1 MSRLNDAIDKL
12 VSLGTSSRPVLLK
25 LDDGSGRI
33 FMFSDAAKTYIEQ
46 PRFNARRRS
55 VSNIASFA
63 AMVKA
68 EILRYRS
75 GTGSMDSEDRPD
87 ATWPTVV
94 FTDNGGSFH
103 LDDSDDRL
111 TFGYARKLAPGFVSV
126 SQLVGKPMDHLSLVR
141 CLQGLRS
148 YIVDEPGTPAGTLIS
163 TFRKVTF
170 ERGVRVDSQPLVVDN
185 NGHAAYE
192 MNFSARGGPM
202 QTFLPTTIPLV
213 LPYARG
219 GNRYATE
226 LEVDVTLKD
235 APAGSTGGAS
245 LVFTLAWPL
254 QPDFVETAIEDEISE
269 FRAEVSGLINDGPG
283 SLVILENL

>member
-12 VSLGTSSRPVLLK
+12 VSLGTSGRPVLLK

-33 FMFSDAAKTYIEQ
+33 FMFNDAAKTYVEQ
-46 PRFNARRRS
+46 ERFNARRRS

-75 GTGSMDSEDRPD
+75 AQPTNEDQPS
-87 ATWPTVV
+87 AAWPTVV

-103 LDDSDDRL
+103 LDDSDDRI
-111 TFGYARKLAPGFVSV
+111 TFGYARKLAPGFASV

-219 GNRYATE
+219 GNRYPTE

-254 QPDFVETAIEDEISE
+254 QPDFVETAIEDEIGE

>member
-12 VSLGTSSRPVLLK
+12 VSLGTSGRPVLLK

-33 FMFSDAAKTYIEQ
+33 FMFNDAAKTYIEQ
-46 PRFNARRRS
+46 ERFNARRRS
-55 VSNIASFA
+55 VSNIASFS
-63 AMVKA
+63 AMVQA
-68 EILRYRS
+68 EIRRYRS
-75 GTGSMDSEDRPD
+75 MDEDVNDGPYGR
-87 ATWPTVV
+87 WPTVV

-148 YIVDEPGTPAGTLIS
+148 YIVDEPGTPPGTIIS

-202 QTFLPTTIPLV
+202 QTFLPTVVPLY

-219 GNRYATE
+219 GNSYKTE

-235 APAGSTGGAS
+235 PPAGSTSGAS

-254 QPDFVETAIEDEISE
+254 QPDFVESAIEDEIE
-269 FRAEVSGLINDGPG
+269 TFKNDVAGLVGDEPG

>member
-1 MSRLNDAIDKL
+1 MSRLDDAIDKL

-33 FMFSDAAKTYIEQ
+33 FMFNDASKGYEEQ
-46 PRFNARRRS
+46 ERFNSRRRS
-55 VSNIASFA
+55 VSNISSFA

-75 GTGSMDSEDRPD
+75 AQPTNEDQPS
-87 ATWPTVV
+87 AAWPTVV
-94 FTDNGGSFH
+94 FTEQGGSFH
-103 LDDSDDRL
+103 LDDSDDRI
-111 TFGYARKLAPGFVSV
+111 TFGYARKLAPAFTSV
-126 SQLVGKPMDHLSLVR
+126 SQLVGKPMEHLTLVR

-148 YIVDEPGTPAGTLIS
+148 YIVDEPGTPAGTLLS
-163 TFRKVTF
+163 AFRKVTF
-170 ERGVRVDSQPLVVDN
+170 ERGVRVDSQPLVVEN
-185 NGHAAYE
+185 NGHHAYE

-202 QTFLPTTIPLV
+202 QTFLPTTIPLL

-219 GNRYATE
+219 GNSYATE

-235 APAGSTGGAS
+235 PPAGAAPGGAS

-254 QPDFVETAIEDEISE
+254 QPDFVEKAIEDEIDSFKVE
-269 FRAEVSGLINDGPG
+269 TESLVNDGPG